1 MAYLADTNIV
11 SRRVVTGDPQVPT
24 ISAALTLLQQQGE
37 TVYVTAQNL
46 VEFHALATRPIK
58 ANGWGLTT
66 ARASAEARKIE
77 AIFPRLPETPG
88 IYPLWRN
95 LIDTFSVTGRQVY
108 DARLVAV
115 MQAHA
120 ITHLLTLDPTD
131 FRRYA
136 AIITVVEPLYVR

>member
-1 MAYLADTNIV
+1 MPYLADTNIV
-11 SRRVVTGDPQVPT
+11 IRRSVTGDPQYAT

-46 VEFHALATRPIK
+46 VEFHALASRPIK

-66 ARASAEARKIE
+66 AQATAERRKIE
-77 AIFPRLPETPG
+77 AIFPLLPETPG
-88 IYPLWRN
+88 IYPLRRN
-95 LIDTFSVTGRQVY
+95 LIDTYSVIGRQVY

-136 AIITVVEPLYVR
+136 AIIIVEEPHNLR